1 MSLKVYFLHSH
12 LDFFPKKL
20 WGTEHSEHV
29 RRDISAMGKRYDG
42 KWSSS
47 ILADCYWI
55 VTGDSP
61 VLVYKWQVK
70 RGAINQG
77 KPVSIHYVTDVV
89 CKASVK

>member
-1 MSLKVYFLHSH
+1 M
-12 LDFFPKKL
+12 
-20 WGTEHSEHV
+20 
-29 RRDISAMGKRYDG
+29 
-42 KWSSS
+42 
-47 ILADCYWI
+47 LADYCWV

-89 CKASVK
+89 CKASVKVT